1 MFWRMVFQSFWRQ
14 KGKMAMIAFTIALGA
29 SLATAM
35 LNVMFGVG
43 DKINKELK
51 TYGANIRVVP
61 QTASLLSDMYG
72 LENGN
77 EQFLRE
83 DELGKIKTIFWA
95 FNIENYAPYL
105 ESEVLLTE
113 HNGTEVSGGQ
123 NEIASGGTGTSVSEN
138 ESGEKI
144 GITGSWFSHHLSL
157 PTGEELDTGMNNM
170 KNWWHI
176 SGNVSKNAVNAGT
189 GSGNVSG
196 NGWLLDSDE
205 NYVMVGS
212 ELSRRFGIRPGD
224 TIKLSGSESEKEFT
238 VKSVFNSGDNEDS
251 RIFMNLHD
259 AQELDGKDG
268 LINSIEVTALTTP
281 DNELARRAAQNPES
295 LTNAEREIW
304 YCTAYVSSI
313 CYQIQEVITN
323 AVAKPVR
330 QVAESEGAILNKT
343 QLLMLLITVLSL
355 IGSALGI
362 SNLVT
367 ASVMERSRE
376 IGLLKA
382 VGAHDSPVAWL
393 VLTEIIITAVIGGT
407 AGYFAGIGFAEI
419 IGKSV
424 FGSAIAIT
432 PTVIPL
438 VAILI
443 LIVTLAGSLPS
454 IRMILRLEPAEVLH
468 GR

>member
-1 MFWRMVFQSFWRQ
+1 MFWRMVFQSFRRQ

-43 DKINKELK
+43 DKVNQELK

-61 QTASLLSDMYG
+61 QTASLLSDIYG
-72 LENGN
+72 VDGGSEK
-77 EQFLRE
+77 FLRE

-95 FNIENYAPYL
+95 FNIVDYAPYL
-105 ESEVLLTE
+105 EAEVLLD
-113 HNGTEVSGGQ
+113 GKKIGV
-123 NEIASGGTGTSVSEN
+123 TGT
-138 ESGEKI
+138 
-144 GITGSWFSHHLSL
+144 WFNHHLSL
-157 PTGEELDTGMNNM
+157 PTGEELDTGMISM
-170 KNWWHI
+170 KSWWHI
-176 SGNVSKNAVNAGT
+176 SGGP
-189 GSGNVSG
+189 
-196 NGWLLDSDE
+196 WLKDSDE
-205 NYVMVGS
+205 NSVMLGREIAEELNLNAGDSVFLKGS
-212 ELSRRFGIRPGD
+212 AEERTFV
-224 TIKLSGSESEKEFT
+224 
-238 VKSVFNSGDNEDS
+238 VKSIFDGGGEEDS

-259 AQELDGKDG
+259 AQALVGKEG
-268 LINSIEVTALTTP
+268 LINSIEVSALTSP

-295 LTNAEREIW
+295 LTNAERETW

-313 CYQIQEVITN
+313 CYQIQEVISN

-330 QVAESEGAILNKT
+330 QVAESEGAILGKT

-355 IGSALGI
+355 IASALGI

-367 ASVMERSRE
+367 ASVMERSKE

-382 VGAHDSPVAWL
+382 IGAHDTPVAWL
-393 VLTEIIITAVIGGT
+393 VLTEIIITAILGGLV
-407 AGYFAGIGFAEI
+407 GYFAGCAFAQI
-419 IGKSV
+419 IGRTV

-432 PTVIPL
+432 PVVIPL

-443 LIVTLAGSLPS
+443 FLVTMAGSIPS
-454 IRMILRLEPAEVLH
+454 IRMILALEPAEVLH